1 MRRLFS
7 LLIAIMFLLP
17 SARADDLAFTR
28 QNDVVYGHKFGVGLI
43 MDVFTPKAHANGAG
57 VIWVISGGW
66 FSAPEMIGGENPPAV
81 AELTK
86 RGYVVFAVMH
96 GSQPK
101 YTIPEILLDMNRSV
115 RFIRYHA
122 KDYKIDPN
130 RIGITGGSAG
140 GHLSLMQGTAADEG
154 DTKAKDPIDRVSS
167 RVQAV
172 ACFFPPTDFL
182 NYGSPGENAIG
193 RGVLKPYKAA
203 FDFKEF
209 DDKTRTFERVTDE
222 EKILE
227 IGRKISPINFVSA
240 DDPPTLILHGD
251 KDNLVPIQQ
260 SESFIARMK
269 EFSIPCKLVVHPG
282 GGHGWAGMEKDLP
295 TIANW
300 FDQFIGKKK

>member
-1 MRRLFS
+1 MRHVFRVLF
-7 LLIAIMFLLP
+7 AILFLVPLVRAEDLP
-17 SARADDLAFTR
+17 FTR
-28 QNDVVYGHKFGVGLI
+28 RNDVVYGHKFGVGLI
-43 MDVFTPKAHANGAG
+43 MDVFTPKAHANGAA

-66 FSAPEMIGGENPPAV
+66 FSAPEMIGGENPPVA

-122 KDYKIDPN
+122 KDYKIDTN

-140 GHLSLMQGTAADEG
+140 GHLSLMQGTAG
-154 DTKAKDPIDRVSS
+154 DDGDAKAPDPVDRVSS

-182 NYGSPGENAIG
+182 NYGSPGENAVTGI
-193 RGVLKPYKAA
+193 LKGFKAP
-203 FDFKEF
+203 FDFHEF
-209 DDKTRTFERVTDE
+209 DPKTKTFERVTDQ
-222 EKILE
+222 EKILDIE
-227 IGRKISPINFVSA
+227 KKISPIYHVNASN
-240 DDPPTLILHGD
+240 PPTLILHGD

-260 SESFIARMK
+260 SESFLARMK
-269 EFSIPCKLVVHPG
+269 EFSIPCKLIVHPN
-282 GGHGWAGMEKDLP
+282 GGHGWAGMDKDVP
-295 TIANW
+295 TIADW
-300 FDQFIGKKK
+300 FDQYIGKKK